1 MNLTARRVESEDW
14 SAIEVSVKIDTT
26 VVASPNRVFET
37 RKQIFVVSG
46 VGGGYRE
53 TSQLTLAEESYQG
66 ETDALEPA
74 VLRRR
79 YLVSI
84 GHGHAIWVC
93 CPDDS
98 AKVVYDPR
106 ISTEYIMIICFGN
119 SRDISS
125 TWRE

>member
-1 MNLTARRVESEDW
+1 M
-14 SAIEVSVKIDTT
+14 DTM
-26 VVASPNRVFET
+26 VAASPNRVFKT
-37 RKQIFVVSG
+37 RKQILVVSG
-46 VGGGYRE
+46 VGGGHRE
-53 TSQLTLAEESYQG
+53 TSQLTLAEESYQA
-66 ETDALEPA
+66 ETDALEPV

-84 GHGHAIWVC
+84 EHGRAIWVC

-98 AKVVYDPR
+98 TKVMYDPR